1 MPPRQPLKL
10 NKAPKAKPKAA
21 AQANTPNIADM
32 AAQMLAEEMKS
43 AAPLSERAKKPAR
56 PLSFTPYPDL
66 TIAISM
72 LAKRQQAVV
81 HTAERAQLVSRWLKS
96 LQEMQSEMQKLH
108 KLELLAE
115 RLAKK
120 S

>member
-10 NKAPKAKPKAA
+10 NKAPKAKPKAMGPA
-21 AQANTPNIADM
+21 IADM
-32 AAQMLAEEMKS
+32 AAQLLAEEMKP
-43 AAPLSERAKKPAR
+43 AANIKKAPR

-115 RLAKK
+115 RLARK
-120 S
+120 